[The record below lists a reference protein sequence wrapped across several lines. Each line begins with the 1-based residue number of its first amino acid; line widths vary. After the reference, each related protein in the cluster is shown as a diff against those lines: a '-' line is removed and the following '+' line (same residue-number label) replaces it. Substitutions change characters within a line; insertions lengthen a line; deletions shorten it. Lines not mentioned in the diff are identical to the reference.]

1 MSSTFEVTNHV
12 LDLLSLYLENGV
24 CLHLADEGVEL
35 QNLESTVAQSLE
47 ALTPELQAHLQNLL
61 QEEIGR
67 PLQGGTVLPLSWIQ
81 RRHYFVT
88 RHEGAEVSSTVPHA
102 LRFSGRLDQ
111 TALRDALLHLLQV
124 HPMLRASVHEMY
136 GVLFQWIAPTV
147 QLTIEFEDLS
157 HTPISSQEA
166 QLAAFSLEVMR
177 RPFQLDRGLLMR
189 PVLVRLSDEEHVLL
203 LPLHHLIA
211 DGLSLRVINDSL
223 LSAYESYLTSGH
235 ADLPAPVSTY
245 ADFIRFQ
252 HSERSR
258 TENARH
264 LDYWIKRMAG
274 KPVMLSLPT
283 DKARPATPSY
293 KGRYVDRVLDE
304 ALTNALSDFA
314 KKQHVT
320 PFMLYSAAFH
330 VLLARYSGQSEVTL
344 GYPFGNRIRREDTD
358 TVGLFVNTLLQRVD
372 VSDDPVTS
380 DFLTRVKREILLG
393 TGHHRLQ
400 FDKLLDALD
409 VERSASYHP
418 LFQAFIGYYGQQANR
433 VEPASVAVKPY
444 IVDTGAAR
452 FDLELFLRPQGGE
465 TVMMLWAQDDLF
477 RPETSARMLVHLEN
491 ILKGMLAAPEERISS
506 LSLLSEQES
515 GDLLK
520 LARGGAPLL
529 LGTTILEQIA
539 DTCRAFPDRVA
550 VRFEGQSISY
560 RELDAASWQV
570 ARSLADRGVEAGDVV
585 AVQLQRSRELPICLV
600 GILKAGAAY
609 MPLDPQAPQSRVM
622 EMLDDCSPRV
632 LIVENSAMAPPG
644 GLPWATLSSLFTQVP
659 SCPSDAFIGPGTGP
673 AGNDLAYVIFTSGS
687 TGRPKGVMNTHEALL
702 SRLAWMQKAFPL
714 QTGDVVVQKTP
725 LTFDVSVWEVFWPLM
740 YGATLVMAKPEGH
753 KDPEYLAALFSREQ
767 VSVAHFVPSMLSAF
781 VAAEVLPSCTH
792 LRQVI
797 CSGEALP
804 LRLANA
810 VKQTSAAALHN
821 LYGPTEAAIDV
832 TWYTVTENSLKAG
845 SVPIGRAIDG
855 LEIFILDK
863 NFNLVPPGVVGEIH
877 IGGIGLARGYINQPA
892 LTAQKFIPSPF
903 SDQGARLYRTGDLGR
918 HRWDGQIEYLGRN
931 DNQVKLRG
939 FRIELGDIETAL
951 MRLPAIREAV
961 VTLNQDSRGH
971 ATLAAFLASDEV
983 SAQLIQRARE
993 TLSSSLPEY
1002 MIPSLWSVVEVFS
1015 RLQSGKVDRSALP
1028 IPVAYADAVG
1038 AARPLEQNSLSD
1050 AEQTLAAAWAS
1061 VLGRAVTQGD
1071 EDFFHLGGDS
1081 LRSIELVVAARRAGL
1096 QLSVEKIF
1104 QNSTLRRMALV
1115 VTPLSGP
1122 AMMAIAPFG
1131 LISAAVQEGLD
1142 RDIEDAFPLSRL
1154 MTGLYYESVASPD
1167 YHIYT
1172 TAVELEGAFVE
1183 PVFKQAVAL
1192 LMQRHPFLR
1201 SSIDVSSY
1209 QQPLQLIHRDV
1220 EVSLPVV
1227 DISDIDPAA
1236 QAASF
1241 KAWFD
1246 EQRTVRFQWDKAPL
1260 FAMTVHRYSASRFTL
1275 TLAEPYLDGW
1285 SVTLVI
1291 SELLELYQQL
1301 LQHAIPVVEP
1311 VRAQGEFLLRE
1322 ADALDDPD
1330 HKAFWARQLAS
1341 PHQGQLP
1348 LAKGSNY
1355 RTLNVPVSSAT
1366 SDNLKR
1372 LAQSLGV
1379 SIKAVLL
1386 SAHLQVI
1393 AFISG
1398 RTEVI
1403 TGLMSNSR
1411 PETTAGTSAVGMFL
1425 NTLPLHINVAGLT
1438 RRQLI
1443 LAVHAFEA
1451 QALPFRNYPFAQM
1464 LSDAGIDN
1472 VIDSTFNYTH
1482 FRPYEQFADNQGLKL
1497 KSIRATD
1504 QTYHSLTAQ
1513 FRLDVLTQG
1522 VGLFVEFSNT
1532 ALSDAAMGRIASY
1545 YEAALSQLATHPESS
1560 VCPLDGLAGRDAHAL
1575 LVSPPVELEVCRL
1588 IAAFDQQCEASP
1600 QSLALLCEGRS
1611 ISYAKLSQWVDRF
1624 AETLRQQQVVPGSI
1638 VGICVE
1644 RSAEYVVA
1652 VLASLRLAATYMPLD
1667 HASPTERLGMILH
1680 QSQARLLIVSSST
1693 RSKVPGVLAVAVD
1706 AMPIDERRSTVS
1718 WPLNAR
1724 HPAVLMYT
1732 SGSTGTP
1739 KGVLLHDE
1747 AILTRLQWSR
1757 CQEPS
1762 KPSDVFVLRTPVGF
1776 VDGIA
1781 EMFDGLLR
1789 GVPTVILPERIKDP
1803 VELMNFI
1810 QTHRIT
1816 KLTCVPALATE
1827 MLDSDAEP
1835 RVRLATLDC
1844 LHLSGELLK
1853 GELVEKIRQHLPNV
1867 NLINLYGSTEVC
1879 ADATV
1884 FKVREAAALL
1894 TPVGLP
1900 IPGAQ
1905 VMVEHEGGGY
1915 APIGTPGELLVGGQI
1930 LALGY
1935 FGDARQTAQRFTPSL
1950 LNDGGRV
1957 YRTGDIAV
1965 LSDSGELNV
1974 LGRADRQ
1981 IKIRGIRIEP
1991 AEIEAALKTHA
2002 QVAEA
2007 LTVQRVLE
2015 GRNVLVA
2022 YVRPPAQADAAAA
2035 DALIEHLSSRVLVA
2049 AIPDVFITVESW
2061 PLLPSGK
2068 IDINAL
2074 PVYGPQR
2081 TEGRQP
2087 DGIIEL
2093 ELAALWEQ
2101 RLKTALVSVEDDF
2114 FQLGGNSLSAIILA
2128 GMIGR
2133 RFGVC
2138 MNVSDIFDHRTLAK
2152 QAHLLEVK
2160 LLETEAAELA
2170 DEQ

>member
-1 MSSTFEVTNHV
+1 MNSPFEITNHT
-12 LDLLSLYLENGV
+12 LDLLSRYLECGV
-24 CLHLADEGVEL
+24 SIQLANDRFEP
-35 QNLESTVAQSLE
+35 QYLESSTSEYLE
-47 ALTPELQAHLQNLL
+47 ALTPDIQKSLLSLL

-67 PLQGGTVLPLSWIQ
+67 PLQDGTILPLSWIQ

-102 LRFSGRLDQ
+102 LRFNGKLDRD
-111 TALRDALLHLLQV
+111 ALRDSLLHIQRV

-136 GVLFQWIAPTV
+136 GVLFQWVAPAA
-147 QLTIEFEDLS
+147 QLAVEFKDLS
-157 HTPISSQEA
+157 HAPVSSREA
-166 QLAAFSLEVMR
+166 QLAEFSLDVMR
-177 RPFQLDRGLLMR
+177 RPFQLNRAPLMR
-189 PVLVRLSDEEHVLL
+189 SVLFRLSEEEHVLL
-203 LPLHHLIA
+203 LPLHHLVA

-223 LSAYESYLTSGH
+223 LSAYEVYRTSGH
-235 ADLPAPVSTY
+235 VDLPAPSSTY
-245 ADFIRFQ
+245 ADFIRFH

-258 TENARH
+258 TENKRH
-264 LDYWIKRMAG
+264 LDYWIKHMAG
-274 KPVMLSLPT
+274 QPVMLSLPT

-293 KGRYVDRVLDE
+293 KGRYVERVLDE
-304 ALTNALSDFA
+304 ELTNALSDFA

-380 DFLTRVKREILLG
+380 VFLTRVKREILLG

-409 VERSASYHP
+409 IERSASYHP
-418 LFQAFIGYYGQQANR
+418 LFQAFIGYYGQQANG
-433 VEPASVAVKPY
+433 VKPTSVAVRPY

-452 FDLELFLRPQGGE
+452 FDLELFLRPQGSE
-465 TVMMLWAQDDLF
+465 TAMMLWAQDDLF
-477 RPETSARMLVHLEN
+477 RPETSSRMLAHLEN
-491 ILKGMLAAPEERISS
+491 ILKGMLAAPEEKISS

-515 GDLLK
+515 GDLLM
-520 LARGGAPLL
+520 LARGGDQLPQ
-529 LGTTILEQIA
+529 GITILEQIA
-539 DTCRAFPDRVA
+539 ITCRSFPDQAA

-560 RELDAASWQV
+560 RELDAASWRV
-570 ARSLADRGVEAGDVV
+570 AWCLADLGVKEGDVV
-585 AVQLQRSRELPICLV
+585 AVQLQRSRELPICLL
-600 GILKAGAAY
+600 GILKSGAAY
-609 MPLDPQAPQSRVM
+609 MPLDIQAPQSRMM
-622 EMLDDCSPRV
+622 EMLDDCPPRI
-632 LIVENSAMAPPG
+632 LIVEDEAMAPSG
-644 GLPWATLSSLFTQVP
+644 GLPWATLSSLFTREP
-659 SCPSDAFIGPGTGP
+659 ACPGHTAFGEEP
-673 AGNDLAYVIFTSGS
+673 ASKDLAYVIFTSGS

-702 SRLAWMQKAFPL
+702 NRLTWMQKAFPL
-714 QTGDVVVQKTP
+714 ETSDVVVQKTP

-740 YGATLVMAKPEGH
+740 YGATLLMAKPEGH
-753 KDPEYLAALFSREQ
+753 KDPEYLGELFSRER

-792 LRQVI
+792 LRHVI

-810 VKQTSAAALHN
+810 VKQISATALHN

-832 TWYTVTENSLKAG
+832 TWHTVTDNSSDF

-855 LEIFILDK
+855 LEVFILDK
-863 NFNLVPPGVVGEIH
+863 NLNLVPPGVVGEIH

-903 SDQGARLYRTGDLGR
+903 SENGARLYRTGDLAK

-939 FRIELGDIETAL
+939 FRIELGDIETVL
-951 MRLPAIREAV
+951 MRIPAIREAV
-961 VTLNQDSRGH
+961 VTLNQDAQGH
-971 ATLAAFLASDEV
+971 STLAAFLASDDASPE
-983 SAQLIQRARE
+983 LIRLARE
-993 TLSSSLPEY
+993 SLSSSLPEY
-1002 MIPSLWSVVEVFS
+1002 MIPSLWSVVEVFT
-1015 RLQSGKVDRSALP
+1015 RLQSGKVDRSSLP
-1028 IPVAYADAVG
+1028 MPVTYADAVVG
-1038 AARPLEQNSLSD
+1038 AGPREQAPLSSVE
-1050 AEQTLAAAWAS
+1050 ETLAAAWAS
-1061 VLGRAVTQGD
+1061 VLGRVVTHGG

-1081 LRSIELVVAARRAGL
+1081 IRSIELVVAARRAGL

-1104 QNSTLRRMALV
+1104 QNSTLSRMALAS
-1115 VTPLSGP
+1115 TPLSGP
-1122 AMMAIAPFG
+1122 VLMTIAPFG
-1131 LISAAVQEGLD
+1131 LISASVREGLSQ
-1142 RDIEDAFPLSRL
+1142 DIEDAFPLSRL

-1172 TAVELEGAFVE
+1172 TAVEMEGAFFE
-1183 PVFKQAVAL
+1183 PVFKRAVAL
-1192 LMQRHPFLR
+1192 LMKRHPFLR

-1220 EVSLPVV
+1220 EVPLSVV
-1227 DISDIDPAA
+1227 DLSGIDPAA
-1236 QAASF
+1236 QAVLF
-1241 KAWFD
+1241 KTWFD
-1246 EQRTVRFQWDKAPL
+1246 EQRAVKFQWDKAPL
-1260 FAMTVHRYSASRFTL
+1260 FSMTVHRYCASRFTL

-1301 LQHAIPVVEP
+1301 LEQTVPVVEQ
-1311 VRAQGEFLLRE
+1311 VCAQGEFLLGE
-1322 ADALDDPD
+1322 ADALDNPD
-1330 HKAFWARQLAS
+1330 HKAFWARQLVS

-1348 LAKGSNY
+1348 LAKGSDY
-1355 RTLNVPVSSAT
+1355 RTLNVAVSTAT
-1366 SDNLKR
+1366 SNNLKR
-1372 LAQSLGV
+1372 IAQTLGV

-1425 NTLPLHINVAGLT
+1425 NTLPLNINVAGLT
-1438 RRQLI
+1438 GSQLI
-1443 LAVHAFEA
+1443 QTVHAFEA

-1482 FRPYEQFADNQGLKL
+1482 FRPYEQFANNQGLKL

-1504 QTYHSLTAQ
+1504 QTYHLLTAQ

-1522 VGLFVEFSNT
+1522 VGLFIEFSNT
-1532 ALSDAAMGRIASY
+1532 ALSAAAMIRIASY
-1545 YEAALSQLATHPESS
+1545 YEAALSQLAAAPDSS
-1560 VCPLDGLAGRDAHAL
+1560 VCPLDRLAGNHAHSL
-1575 LVSPPVELEVCRL
+1575 LVSPGVELEVSRL
-1588 IAAFDQQCEASP
+1588 ITAFDQQCQASP
-1600 QSLALLCEGRS
+1600 LSLALLCDGRS
-1611 ISYAKLSQWVDRF
+1611 ISYSCLSQWVHGF
-1624 AETLRQQQVVPGSI
+1624 AETLREQQVVPGSI

-1652 VLASLRLAATYMPLD
+1652 VLASLRLGATYMPLD
-1667 HASPTERLGMILH
+1667 HASPTERLGQILH
-1680 QSQARLLIVSSST
+1680 QSQARLVIVSEST
-1693 RSKVPGVLAVAVD
+1693 RGKTPSEIRSLAVD
-1706 AMPIDERRSTVS
+1706 AMPVAERRSTGN
-1718 WPLNAR
+1718 WPLEAR

-1757 CQEPS
+1757 SQEPS

-1789 GVPTVILPERIKDP
+1789 GVPTVVLPENIKDP

-1810 QTHRIT
+1810 QAHRIT

-1827 MLDSDAEP
+1827 MLELGAESTDK
-1835 RVRLATLDC
+1835 LTTLDC

-1853 GELVEKIRQHLPNV
+1853 GELVEKIQQHLPGVNV
-1867 NLINLYGSTEVC
+1867 INLYGSTEVC

-1884 FKVREAAALL
+1884 FKVQGGAALL

-1900 IPGAQ
+1900 IPGAH

-1915 APIGTPGELLVGGQI
+1915 APIGTPGELLVGGKI

-1935 FGDARQTAQRFTPSL
+1935 FSDAGQTAQRFTPSL

-1965 LSDSGELNV
+1965 LSDSGDLNV

-1991 AEIEAALKTHA
+1991 AEIEAALKTHV
-2002 QVAEA
+2002 QVADA
-2007 LTVQRVLE
+2007 LVVQRVLE
-2015 GRNVLVA
+2015 GRKVLVA
-2022 YVRPPAQADAAAA
+2022 YVRPATQANAATP
-2035 DALIEHLSSRVLVA
+2035 DSLIEHLSSSVLMA

-2061 PLLPSGK
+2061 PLLQSGK
-2068 IDINAL
+2068 VDINAL
-2074 PVYGPQR
+2074 PVCGPQR
-2081 TEGRQP
+2081 AEGRQP
-2087 DGIIEL
+2087 DGLIEL
-2093 ELAALWEQ
+2093 ELATLWEQ
-2101 RLKTALVSVEDDF
+2101 RLKTSLVSVEDDF

-2133 RFGVC
+2133 RFGVSV
-2138 MNVSDIFDHRTLAK
+2138 NVSDIFDHRTLAK

-2160 LLETEAAELA
+2160 LLETAAAELA

>member
-1 MSSTFEVTNHV
+1 MNSTFEITNHV
-12 LDLLSLYLENGV
+12 LDLLSRYLENGV
-24 CLHLADEGVEL
+24 CLHLANDRFEL
-35 QNLESTVAQSLE
+35 QSLE
-47 ALTPELQAHLQNLL
+47 SSASQPLEALSPDIQMHLQSLL

-67 PLQGGTVLPLSWIQ
+67 PLQGGTLLPLSWIQ

-102 LRFSGRLDQ
+102 LRFSGKLDRA
-111 TALRDALLHLLQV
+111 ALRNALLHLQRV
-124 HPMLRASVHEMY
+124 HPMLRASVHEMS
-136 GVLFQWIAPTV
+136 GVLFQWITPTA

-157 HTPISSQEA
+157 HTPVSSREA
-166 QLAAFSLEVMR
+166 QLAAFSIDVMR

-189 PVLVRLSDEEHVLL
+189 PVLVKLSQEEHVLL

-223 LSAYESYLTSGH
+223 LSAYDGYRIAGH
-235 ADLPAPVSTY
+235 ADLPAPDSTY

-258 TENARH
+258 AENERH

-293 KGRYVDRVLDE
+293 KGRYVERVLDE
-304 ALTNALSDFA
+304 ALTSALSDFA

-380 DFLTRVKREILLG
+380 VFLTRVKREIVLG

-418 LFQAFIGYYGQQANR
+418 LFQAFIGYYGQKANGVR
-433 VEPASVAVKPY
+433 PTSVAVKPY

-465 TVMMLWAQDDLF
+465 TIMMLWAQDDLF
-477 RPETSARMLVHLEN
+477 RPETSARMLAHLEN
-491 ILKGMLAAPEERISS
+491 ILKGMLETPEEKISS
-506 LSLLSEQES
+506 LPLLSEQES
-515 GDLLK
+515 RDLLR
-520 LARGGAPLL
+520 LARGGDPLL
-529 LGTTILEQIA
+529 PGTTILEQIA
-539 DTCRAFPDRVA
+539 VTCRAFPDQVA
-550 VRFEGQSISY
+550 VRFEGQSLSY
-560 RELDAASWQV
+560 RELDAASWRV
-570 ARSLADRGVEAGDVV
+570 ARSLADLGVKAGDVV
-585 AVQLQRSRELPICLV
+585 AVQLQRSTELPICLL
-600 GILKAGAAY
+600 GILKACAAY
-609 MPLDPQAPQSRVM
+609 MPLDFQAPQSRVI
-622 EMLDDCSPRV
+622 EMLDDCHPRV
-632 LIVENSAMAPPG
+632 LIVEDSAMAPPG
-644 GLPWATLSSLFTQVP
+644 EMPWTTLSCLLTQEP
-659 SCPSDAFIGPGTGP
+659 ACPGDAAIAHGPTSK
-673 AGNDLAYVIFTSGS
+673 DLAYVIFTSGS
-687 TGRPKGVMNTHEALL
+687 TGRPKGVMNAHEALL
-702 SRLAWMQKAFPL
+702 NRLAWMQKAFPL
-714 QTGDVVVQKTP
+714 ETSDVVVQKTP

-740 YGATLVMAKPEGH
+740 YGATLLMVKPEGH
-753 KDPEYLAALFSREQ
+753 KDPEYLGELFSREQ

-792 LRQVI
+792 LRHVI

-832 TWYTVTENSLKAG
+832 TWHTVTANSLKAG

-863 NFNLVPPGVVGEIH
+863 KLNLVPPGVVGEIF

-903 SDQGARLYRTGDLGR
+903 SEQGARLYRTGDLGK

-951 MRLPAIREAV
+951 MHLPAIREAV
-961 VTLNQDSRGH
+961 VTLNQDIHGH
-971 ATLAAFLASDEV
+971 ATLAAFLTSDDMSGV
-983 SAQLIQRARE
+983 LIRRTRE
-993 TLSSSLPEY
+993 ALSTSLPEY
-1002 MIPSLWSVVEVFS
+1002 MIPSLWSVVDMFS

-1038 AARPLEQNSLSD
+1038 TVEALEQATLSSV
-1050 AEQTLAAAWAS
+1050 EQTLAAAWAS
-1061 VLGRAVTQGD
+1061 VLGRVVNHGD

-1081 LRSIELVVAARRAGL
+1081 IRSIELVVAARRAGL
-1096 QLSVEKIF
+1096 HLSVEKIF
-1104 QNSTLRRMALV
+1104 QNSTLNKMALV
-1115 VTPLSGP
+1115 STPMSGP
-1122 AMMAIAPFG
+1122 VLNSIAPFG
-1131 LISAAVQEGLD
+1131 LVSAAVQEGISQ
-1142 RDIEDAFPLSRL
+1142 DIEDAFPLSRL

-1183 PVFKQAVAL
+1183 PVFKHAVAL
-1192 LMQRHPFLR
+1192 LMKRHPFLR
-1201 SSIDVSSY
+1201 SSVDVSSY

-1220 EVSLPVV
+1220 EVSLSVI

-1246 EQRTVRFQWDKAPL
+1246 EQRTVRFQWDKSPL
-1260 FAMTVHRYSASRFTL
+1260 FSMTVHRYSASRFTL

-1291 SELLELYQQL
+1291 SELLNLYQQL
-1301 LQHAIPVVEP
+1301 LDHAAPVVEP
-1311 VRAQGEFLLRE
+1311 VRAQGDFLLRE

-1330 HKAFWARQLAS
+1330 HKAFWAQQFAS

-1348 LAKGSNY
+1348 LAKGSDY
-1355 RTLNVPVSSAT
+1355 RTFNVAVSTAT
-1366 SDNLKR
+1366 SDNLKH
-1372 LAQSLGV
+1372 LAQSMGV

-1411 PETTAGTSAVGMFL
+1411 PETTAGTSSVGMFL

-1443 LAVHAFEA
+1443 HAVHAFEA

-1464 LSDAGIDN
+1464 LNDAGIDN

-1482 FRPYEQFADNQGLKL
+1482 FRPYEQFANNQRLKL

-1513 FRLDVLTQG
+1513 FRLDVLTQD

-1532 ALSDAAMGRIASY
+1532 ALSEAAMRRIASY
-1545 YEAALSQLATHPESS
+1545 YEAALLQLTTAPESS
-1560 VCPLDGLAGRDAHAL
+1560 VCPLDRLAGSHAHSL
-1575 LVSPPVELEVCRL
+1575 LVSPPMELEVCRL
-1588 IAAFDQQCEASP
+1588 IDAFDQQCQASP
-1600 QSLALLCEGRS
+1600 QSLALFCEGRS
-1611 ISYAKLSQWVDRF
+1611 ISYRCLSQWVDKF
-1624 AETLRQQQVVPGSI
+1624 AETLREQQVVPSSV

-1667 HASPTERLGMILH
+1667 NASPNERLGRILH
-1680 QSQARLLIVSSST
+1680 QSHARLVIVSETT
-1693 RSKVPGVLAVAVD
+1693 RGKVPSEIRAVAVD
-1706 AMPIDERRSTVS
+1706 AMPVSERRSTAS
-1718 WPLNAR
+1718 WPQNVR

-1757 CQEPS
+1757 SQEPS

-1789 GVPTVILPERIKDP
+1789 GVPTAVLPERIKDP

-1810 QTHRIT
+1810 QTHQIT

-1827 MLDSDAEP
+1827 MLESGAEAHAK
-1835 RVRLATLDC
+1835 LATLDC

-1853 GELVEKIRQHLPNV
+1853 GELVEKIRQHLRGV

-1884 FKVREAAALL
+1884 FKVQEAATLL

-1965 LSDSGELNV
+1965 LSDSGDLNV

-1991 AEIEAALKTHA
+1991 AEIEAALKSHS

-2015 GRNVLVA
+2015 ERKVLVA
-2022 YVRPPAQADAAAA
+2022 YVRPVAQTDAATT
-2035 DALIEHLSSRVLVA
+2035 DSLIEHLSSRVLVA
-2049 AIPDVFITVESW
+2049 AIPDVFITVEAW

-2068 IDINAL
+2068 VDINSL

-2081 TEGRQP
+2081 AEGRQP
-2087 DGIIEL
+2087 DGLIEL

-2128 GMIGR
+2128 GLISQ
-2133 RFGVC
+2133 RFGVSV
-2138 MNVSDIFDHRTLAK
+2138 NVSDIFDHRTLAK
-2152 QAHLLEVK
+2152 QADLLEVK
-2160 LLETEAAELA
+2160 LLETEAS
-2170 DEQ
+2170 

>member
-1 MSSTFEVTNHV
+1 MNSTFDETNHA
-12 LDLLSLYLENGV
+12 LDLLSRYLENGV
-24 CLHLADEGVEL
+24 CLSFAADRFEL
-35 QNLESTVAQSLE
+35 QFMETSASQLLE
-47 ALTPELQAHLQNLL
+47 ALTPELQTHLHSLL

-67 PLQGGTVLPLSWIQ
+67 PLQGGMLMPLSWIQ

-88 RHEGAEVSSTVPHA
+88 RYEGAEVSSTVPHA
-102 LRFSGRLDQ
+102 LRFSGKLDRA
-111 TALRDALLHLLQV
+111 ALSEALLHLQRA
-124 HPMLRASVHEMY
+124 HAMLRTSVHEMY
-136 GVLFQWIAPTV
+136 GVLFQWVAPTA
-147 QLTIEFEDLS
+147 QLTVEFEDLS
-157 HTPISSQEA
+157 HTSTGSREA
-166 QLAAFSLEVMR
+166 QLAAFSLDIMR
-177 RPFQLDRGLLMR
+177 RPFQLDRGVLLR
-189 PVLVRLSDEEHVLL
+189 PVLVKLSDEEHVLL

-223 LSAYESYLTSGH
+223 LSAYENYRTSGC
-235 ADLPAPVSTY
+235 ANLPTPSSTY
-245 ADFIRFQ
+245 ADFIHFQ

-258 TENARH
+258 KETERH
-264 LDYWIKRMAG
+264 LNYWIKRMAG
-274 KPVMLSLPT
+274 KPAMLSLPT
-283 DKARPATPSY
+283 DKARPVAPSY
-293 KGRYVDRVLDE
+293 RGRYVERVLDE
-304 ALTNALSDFA
+304 ALTNELIDFA

-330 VLLARYSGQSEVTL
+330 ILLARYSGQSEVTL

-358 TVGLFVNTLLQRVD
+358 TVGLFVNTLLQRVE

-380 DFLTRVKREILLG
+380 VFLTRVKREILLG

-418 LFQAFIGYYGQQANR
+418 MFQAFIGYYGQQANA
-433 VEPASVAVKPY
+433 VKPTSVSVKPY

-477 RPETSARMLVHLEN
+477 RPETSARMLAHLEN
-491 ILKGMLAAPEERISS
+491 ILKGMLAAPEEKISS
-506 LSLLSEQES
+506 LSLLSERES
-515 GDLLK
+515 GDLLR
-520 LARGGAPLL
+520 LARGGEPLQAC
-529 LGTTILEQIA
+529 TTILEQIA
-539 DTCRAFPDRVA
+539 YTCRAFPDRVA
-550 VRFEGQSISY
+550 VRFEGQSISF

-570 ARSLADRGVEAGDVV
+570 ARSLIDQGVKSGDVV
-585 AVQLQRSRELPICLV
+585 AVQLQRSAELPICLL

-609 MPLDPQAPQSRVM
+609 MPLDPLAPQGRVR
-622 EMLDDCSPRV
+622 EMLDDCCPRV
-632 LIVENSAMAPPG
+632 LIVEDSAIAPAG
-644 GLPWATLSSLFTQVP
+644 GQPWATLSSLFPQAPAYSGSAVI
-659 SCPSDAFIGPGTGP
+659 AHGP
-673 AGNDLAYVIFTSGS
+673 ASQDLAYVIFTSGS

-702 SRLAWMQKAFPL
+702 NRLAWMQKAFPL
-714 QTGDVVVQKTP
+714 QTSDVVVQKTP

-740 YGATLVMAKPEGH
+740 YGATLLMAKPEGH
-753 KDPEYLAALFSREQ
+753 KDPEYLGALFSREQ

-792 LRQVI
+792 LKQVI
-797 CSGEALP
+797 CSGEALS
-804 LRLANA
+804 LRLAKA
-810 VKQTSAAALHN
+810 VKQTSAAELHN

-832 TWYTVTENSLKAG
+832 TWYTVTESSLKDG

-855 LEIFILDK
+855 LEIYILDE
-863 NFNLVPPGVVGEIH
+863 NLNLVPPGVVGEIH

-903 SDQGARLYRTGDLGR
+903 SDQGARLYRTGDLGK

-951 MRLPAIREAV
+951 MRLPIIREAV
-961 VTLNQDSRGH
+961 VTLNQDTLGH
-971 ATLAAFLASDEV
+971 ATLAAFLASDDV
-983 SAQLIQRARE
+983 SAQVIRRARE
-993 TLSSSLPEY
+993 ALSSSLPEY

-1028 IPVAYADAVG
+1028 TPTAYADAVG
-1038 AARPLEQNSLSD
+1038 DIGPLEQTTLSGI
-1050 AEQTLAAAWAS
+1050 EQVLATAWAH
-1061 VLGRAVTQGD
+1061 VLGRAVNHRD

-1081 LRSIELVVAARRAGL
+1081 IRSIELVVAARRAGL

-1104 QNSTLRRMALV
+1104 QNSTLSRMAQ
-1115 VTPLSGP
+1115 VTTSLRGP
-1122 AMMAIAPFG
+1122 ALTAIAPFG
-1131 LISAAVQEGLD
+1131 LIPAAVQRELSEG
-1142 RDIEDAFPLSRL
+1142 IEDAFPLSRL

-1183 PVFKQAVAL
+1183 SVFKHAVAL
-1192 LMQRHPFLR
+1192 LMRRHPFLR

-1220 EVSLPVV
+1220 EVSLAVV
-1227 DISDIDPAA
+1227 DISEINPAD
-1236 QAASF
+1236 QAALF

-1246 EQRTVRFQWDKAPL
+1246 EQRTFRFQWDKAPL
-1260 FAMTVHRYSASRFTL
+1260 FAMTVHRHSASRFTL

-1301 LQHAIPVVEP
+1301 LENSDPVLEP
-1311 VRAQGEFLLRE
+1311 VSAQGEFLLRE
-1322 ADALDDPD
+1322 TNALNDPD
-1330 HKAFWARQLAS
+1330 HKAFWAKQLVY

-1348 LAKGSNY
+1348 FVKGSDY
-1355 RTLNVPVSSAT
+1355 RTLNVPVSSTT

-1411 PETTAGTSAVGMFL
+1411 PETTAGMSAVGMFL
-1425 NTLPLHINVAGLT
+1425 NTLPLRINVAGLT

-1443 LAVHAFEA
+1443 QAVHAFEA

-1482 FRPYEQFADNQGLKL
+1482 FRPYEQFANNQGLAL

-1513 FRLDVLTQG
+1513 FRLDVLTQD

-1532 ALSDAAMGRIASY
+1532 ALSDAEMKRIASY
-1545 YEAALSQLATHPESS
+1545 YEAALLQLATNPGVS
-1560 VCPLDGLAGRDAHAL
+1560 VCPLDKLAGSNAYSL
-1575 LVSPPVELEVCRL
+1575 LVSPPVKLEVTSL
-1588 IAAFDQQCEASP
+1588 IAAFDEQCQASP

-1611 ISYAKLSQWVDRF
+1611 VSYASLSRWVDKF
-1624 AETLRQQQVVPGSI
+1624 AETLCEERVEPGSI
-1638 VGICVE
+1638 IGICVE

-1652 VLASLRLAATYMPLD
+1652 VLATLRLAATYMPLD
-1667 HASPTERLGMILH
+1667 HTSPTERLGMILN
-1680 QSQARLLIVSSST
+1680 QSRARLLIVSEST
-1693 RSKVPGVLAVAVD
+1693 RGKVPGEIRTVTVD
-1706 AMPIDERRSTVS
+1706 AVPVDEWRSTAR
-1718 WPLNAR
+1718 WPLSAS

-1757 CQEPS
+1757 SHELN

-1789 GVPTVILPERIKDP
+1789 GVPTVILPDRIKDP

-1816 KLTCVPALATE
+1816 KLTCVPAIATE
-1827 MLDSDAEP
+1827 MFESGAEAS
-1835 RVRLATLDC
+1835 VKLATLDC

-1853 GELVEKIRQHLPNV
+1853 GELVEKIRQHLPRV
-1867 NLINLYGSTEVC
+1867 DLINLYGSTEVC

-1884 FKVREAAALL
+1884 FKVQEAAALL
-1894 TPVGLP
+1894 TPVGFP
-1900 IPGAQ
+1900 IPGAH

-1935 FGDARQTAQRFTPSL
+1935 FEDASQTAQRFMPSL

-1965 LSDSGELNV
+1965 LSDSGDLNV

-1991 AEIEAALKTHA
+1991 AEIEAALKSHA

-2007 LTVQRVLE
+2007 LTVQRESE
-2015 GRNVLVA
+2015 GRKVLVA
-2022 YVRPPAQADAAAA
+2022 YVRPAAEADMATT
-2035 DALIEHLSSRVLVA
+2035 DSLIEHLSSRVLIA

-2081 TEGRQP
+2081 AEGRQP
-2087 DGIIEL
+2087 DGLIEL
-2093 ELAALWEQ
+2093 ELVALWEQ
-2101 RLKTALVSVEDDF
+2101 RLKTALVSVDDDF

-2133 RFGVC
+2133 RFGVSV
-2138 MNVSDIFDHRTLAK
+2138 NVSDIFDHRTLAK

-2160 LLETEAAELA
+2160 LLETEAAELV
-2170 DEQ
+2170 DDQ

>member
-1 MSSTFEVTNHV
+1 MNSTFEITNYV
-12 LDLLSLYLENGV
+12 LDLLSRYLENGV
-24 CLHLADEGVEL
+24 GLHLANDRLEL
-35 QNLESTVAQSLE
+35 QTLESSPSQPLE
-47 ALTPELQAHLQNLL
+47 TLTPELQMHLQSML

-67 PLQGGTVLPLSWIQ
+67 PLQGGTLLPLSWIQ

-102 LRFSGRLDQ
+102 LRFNGKLDRA
-111 TALRDALLHLLQV
+111 ALRAALLHLQRV

-136 GVLFQWIAPTV
+136 GVLFQWIAPTA
-147 QLTIEFEDLS
+147 QLAIEFEDLS
-157 HTPISSQEA
+157 HTPVSSREA
-166 QLAAFSLEVMR
+166 QLAAFSLDVMR
-177 RPFQLDRGLLMR
+177 RPFQLDRGVLMR

-223 LSAYESYLTSGH
+223 LSAYELYRNSGH
-235 ADLPAPVSTY
+235 ADLPAPSSTY

-252 HSERSR
+252 HSERSLK
-258 TENARH
+258 ENDRH

-283 DKARPATPSY
+283 DKARPASPSY
-293 KGRYVDRVLDE
+293 KGRYVERVLDE
-304 ALTNALSDFA
+304 ALTNALIDFA

-330 VLLARYSGQSEVTL
+330 ILLARYSGQSEVTL

-380 DFLTRVKREILLG
+380 VFLTRVKREILLG
-393 TGHHRLQ
+393 SGHHRLQ

-418 LFQAFIGYYGQQANR
+418 LFQAFIGYYGQQANG
-433 VEPASVAVKPY
+433 VKPTSIAVKPY

-477 RPETSARMLVHLEN
+477 RPETSARMLVHLHN
-491 ILKGMLAAPEERISS
+491 ILKGMLAAPEEKISA
-506 LSLLSEQES
+506 LALLSEQES
-515 GDLLK
+515 GDMLK
-520 LARGGAPLL
+520 LARGGDPLL
-529 LGTTILEQIA
+529 PGTTILERIA
-539 DTCRAFPDRVA
+539 CTCRAFPDRVA

-560 RELDAASWQV
+560 RELDAASSHV
-570 ARSLADRGVEAGDVV
+570 ARSLVDHRVKAGDVV
-585 AVQLQRSRELPICLV
+585 AVQLQRSRELPICLL

-609 MPLDPQAPQSRVM
+609 MPLDPQAPQNRVM
-622 EMLDDCSPRV
+622 EMLDDCSPRI
-632 LIVENSAMAPPG
+632 LIVEDSAMAPPG
-644 GLPWATLSSLFTQVP
+644 ELPWTTLSSLFIQEPVGLD
-659 SCPSDAFIGPGTGP
+659 DAAIAQGP
-673 AGNDLAYVIFTSGS
+673 ASTDLAYVIFTSGS

-702 SRLAWMQKAFPL
+702 NRLAWMQKVFPL
-714 QTGDVVVQKTP
+714 QASDVVVQKTP

-740 YGATLVMAKPEGH
+740 YGATLLMAKPEGH
-753 KDPEYLAALFSREQ
+753 KDPEYLGALFSTEQ

-781 VAAEVLPSCTH
+781 VAAEVLPSCTY
-792 LRQVI
+792 LRHVI

-810 VKQTSAAALHN
+810 VKQTSAAELHN

-832 TWYTVTENSLKAG
+832 TWHTVTENSLKAG

-863 NFNLVPPGVVGEIH
+863 NLSLVPPGVVGEIH

-903 SDQGARLYRTGDLGR
+903 SEEGARLYRTGDLGK

-961 VTLNQDSRGH
+961 VTLNQDIHGH
-971 ATLAAFLASDEV
+971 ATLAAFLASDDV
-983 SAQLIQRARE
+983 SAQLIRCARE
-993 TLSSSLPEY
+993 ALSSSLPEY
-1002 MIPSLWSVVEVFS
+1002 MIPSLWSVVDVFA

-1028 IPVAYADAVG
+1028 IPVTYADAVG
-1038 AARPLEQNSLSD
+1038 ASVPLEQATLSD
-1050 AEQTLAAAWAS
+1050 IEQTLAAAWAL
-1061 VLGRAVTQGD
+1061 VLGRVVTHGD

-1081 LRSIELVVAARRAGL
+1081 IRSIELVVAARRAGL

-1104 QNSTLRRMALV
+1104 QNSTLSSMALV
-1115 VTPLSGP
+1115 ATPLTGP
-1122 AMMAIAPFG
+1122 VLTTIAPFE
-1131 LISAAVQEGLD
+1131 LISAAVQQGLSQ
-1142 RDIEDAFPLSRL
+1142 DIEDAFPLSRL

-1183 PVFKQAVAL
+1183 PVFKRAVAL
-1192 LMQRHPFLR
+1192 LMKRHPFLR

-1209 QQPLQLIHRDV
+1209 QEPLQLIHRDV
-1220 EVSLPVV
+1220 EVSLAVV

-1246 EQRTVRFQWDKAPL
+1246 EQRTVRFKWEKAPL

-1291 SELLELYQQL
+1291 SELLELYQEL
-1301 LQHAIPVVEP
+1301 LEHAVPVVEP

-1322 ADALDDPD
+1322 ANALDDPD
-1330 HKAFWARQLAS
+1330 HKVFWARQLAS
-1341 PHQGQLP
+1341 PHLGQLP
-1348 LAKGSNY
+1348 LAKGSDY
-1355 RTLNVPVSSAT
+1355 RTLNVLISSTT

-1443 LAVHAFEA
+1443 QAVHAFEA

-1482 FRPYEQFADNQGLKL
+1482 FRPYEEFANNKRLKL

-1532 ALSDAAMGRIASY
+1532 ALSEAAMGRIASY
-1545 YEAALSQLATHPESS
+1545 YEAALSQLAADPESS
-1560 VCPLDGLAGRDAHAL
+1560 VCPLDRLASRNAHAL
-1575 LVSPPVELEVCRL
+1575 LVSPPVELEVSRL
-1588 IAAFDQQCEASP
+1588 IDAFDQQCGASP

-1611 ISYAKLSQWVDRF
+1611 ISYAFLSQWVDRF
-1624 AETLRQQQVVPGSI
+1624 AETLREHQVVPGSV
-1638 VGICVE
+1638 VGICIE

-1667 HASPTERLGMILH
+1667 HASPIERLGMILH
-1680 QSQARLLIVSSST
+1680 QSQAQLLIVSESM
-1693 RSKVPGVLAVAVD
+1693 RRRVPGEIRVVAVE
-1706 AMPIDERRSTVS
+1706 AISVDERRSTAS
-1718 WPLNAR
+1718 CSPDAR

-1757 CQEPS
+1757 CQELS
-1762 KPSDVFVLRTPVGF
+1762 KPSDVFMLRTPIGF

-1827 MLDSDAEP
+1827 MLESGAEA
-1835 RVRLATLDC
+1835 RAKLATLDC

-1853 GELVEKIRQHLPNV
+1853 GELVEQIRQHLPSV
-1867 NLINLYGSTEVC
+1867 SLINLYGSTEVC

-1884 FKVREAAALL
+1884 FKVGEAASLL

-1965 LSDSGELNV
+1965 LSDSGDLNV

-2007 LTVQRVLE
+2007 LTVQRLLE
-2015 GRNVLVA
+2015 GRKVLVA
-2022 YVRPPAQADAAAA
+2022 YVRPAAHADAAAT
-2035 DALIEHLSSRVLVA
+2035 DSLIEHLSSRVLVA

-2068 IDINAL
+2068 VDINAL
-2074 PVYGPQR
+2074 PVYGPQSA
-2081 TEGRQP
+2081 EGRQP
-2087 DGIIEL
+2087 EGLIEL
-2093 ELAALWEQ
+2093 ELATLWEQ

-2138 MNVSDIFDHRTLAK
+2138 VNVSDIFDHRTLAK